1 MRIIANEE
9 LRNLLLKGPTYREP
23 VNINWNKVLKE
34 FKSGIAE
41 CQIKWTQLENKDLKT
56 LDDWSNTI
64 FDAIQKRVNKL
75 KKVRKFHPRQRTKVL
90 DRKDKNYLE
99 NFQKELV
106 FVPTD
111 KASNNISIVC
121 KKFYVKTLLK
131 EVGFFDLDRKQD
143 RTYQEIKLTSE
154 EIINLH
160 EKENQTFG
168 VTIDNKQYHLPL
180 LLWIPKMHKNPSKQR
195 FIAAS
200 HCCTTKNLSSL
211 VSKSLKLIQKAHQV
225 YCERIKNYSG
235 YNLFWIVDNS
245 LSVHKILKQCDT
257 KAKNL
262 ATYDFSTLYTSIPH
276 KKLKIQIS
284 WVIEKAF
291 KGMNKKYIKINKFC
305 ARWSNKK
312 DRNPDVIFV
321 DSDTLVKMI
330 AWLIDNTYVR
340 IGDKVFRQVIG
351 IPMGTDCA
359 PFLANLFLF
368 SYEFQWMYEK
378 LKRKQFY
385 LLNKFKHCCRY
396 IDDLFAINN
405 NKTLL
410 RLKHKIY
417 PPELDN
423 DR

>member
-1 MRIIANEE
+1 M
-9 LRNLLLKGPTYREP
+9 
-23 VNINWNKVLKE
+23 
-34 FKSGIAE
+34 
-41 CQIKWTQLENKDLKT
+41 
-56 LDDWSNTI
+56 
-64 FDAIQKRVNKL
+64 
-75 KKVRKFHPRQRTKVL
+75 RKFHPRQRIKIL
-90 DRKDKNYLE
+90 DRKDVKNYLE
-99 NFQKELV
+99 SFHKEFVL
-106 FVPTD
+106 VPTD

-154 EIINLH
+154 EIIKSH
-160 EKENQTFG
+160 EKENKTFE
-168 VTIDNKQYHLPL
+168 VTIDEKQYHLPL

-200 HCCTTKNLSSL
+200 HSCTTKNLSSL
-211 VSKSLKLIQKAHQV
+211 ISKSLKLIQKAHQV

-245 LSVHKILKQCDT
+245 LGVHKLLKQSDT

-276 KKLKIQIS
+276 DKLKFQIS

-312 DRNPDVIFV
+312 DRKSDVIFV
-321 DSDTLVKMI
+321 DSDTLIKMI
-330 AWLIDNTYVR
+330 VWLIDNTYVK
-340 IGDKVFRQVIG
+340 IGDKVFRQMIG

-368 SYEFQWMYEK
+368 SYEFRMK
-378 LKRKQFY
+378 K
-385 LLNKFKHCCRY
+385 
-396 IDDLFAINN
+396 
-405 NKTLL
+405 
-410 RLKHKIY
+410 
-417 PPELDN
+417 
-423 DR
+423 

>member
-1 MRIIANEE
+1 M
-9 LRNLLLKGPTYREP
+9 
-23 VNINWNKVLKE
+23 
-34 FKSGIAE
+34 
-41 CQIKWTQLENKDLKT
+41 
-56 LDDWSNTI
+56 
-64 FDAIQKRVNKL
+64 
-75 KKVRKFHPRQRTKVL
+75 
-90 DRKDKNYLE
+90 
-99 NFQKELV
+99 
-106 FVPTD
+106 
-111 KASNNISIVC
+111 
-121 KKFYVKTLLK
+121 
-131 EVGFFDLDRKQD
+131 
-143 RTYQEIKLTSE
+143 
-154 EIINLH
+154 
-160 EKENQTFG
+160 
-168 VTIDNKQYHLPL
+168 
-180 LLWIPKMHKNPSKQR
+180 
-195 FIAAS
+195 
-200 HCCTTKNLSSL
+200 
-211 VSKSLKLIQKAHQV
+211 
-225 YCERIKNYSG
+225 
-235 YNLFWIVDNS
+235 FWIVDNS

-257 KAKNL
+257 KAKNV

-321 DSDTLVKMI
+321 DSDTLIKMI

-417 PPELDN
+417 PPELDITTDDEN
-423 DR
+423 DHNVHYLDLDILIKNDKFSYCIYDKRDKFNFPIVNFPNLSGNIPTSHSYSVFLSQLVRYARGCLYFEDFQKRTNSLIIKLLKQNFRLHRLEKVYKKFCSRYKHLLHRYGKAVFDWTGLCR